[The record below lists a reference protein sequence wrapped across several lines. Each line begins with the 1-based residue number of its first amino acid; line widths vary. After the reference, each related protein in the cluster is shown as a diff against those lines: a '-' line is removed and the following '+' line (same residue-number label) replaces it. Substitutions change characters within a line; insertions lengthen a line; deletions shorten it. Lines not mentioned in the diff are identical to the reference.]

1 MKHFKIAFFVALT
14 YVGIVFLFESS
25 LGYFQPQGEDTLLLS
40 IQDTTGQVHKRVL
53 SRFEINGEV
62 YVAVN
67 HWPRQWYKKLR
78 VNPNVTV
85 TYEGESKPVLAVPVT
100 ENAELN
106 QIKEAYQL
114 GFLFRLLTG
123 FPPRAFIRLDD
134 LV

>member
-1 MKHFKIAFFVALT
+1 MKPFKIVFILALT

-40 IQDTTGQVHKRVL
+40 IQDPTGQDHKRVL
-53 SRFEINGEV
+53 SRFELNGEL

-78 VNPNVTV
+78 VNPEVTV
-85 TYEGESKPVLAVPVT
+85 MYQGESKRLLAVPVT

-123 FPPRAFIRLDD
+123 FPPRAFIRLDE